1 MKRENKRGWR
11 GRRCELR
18 EAEKRETQT
27 SKLRE
32 ERDDGR
38 GGREGREKRDGVHM
52 PPRHSRAALIPGSLR
67 LFGGARAAAPQSR
80 QARSFQRAQPG
91 CLCMLM
97 RQSRTA
103 SHTIAPSVQE
113 LTRLQNDGAQL
124 PGWGGGDPLQRGL
137 ASRYPALT
145 G

>member
-1 MKRENKRGWR
+1 MSEEEAGKAGRREMECTCRPGTAAQHWSQEACVWR
-11 GRRCELR
+11 G
-18 EAEKRETQT
+18 
-27 SKLRE
+27 
-32 ERDDGR
+32 
-38 GGREGREKRDGVHM
+38 
-52 PPRHSRAALIPGSLR
+52 
-67 LFGGARAAAPQSR
+67 QSR
-80 QARSFQRAQPG
+80 QARSYQRAQPG

-103 SHTIAPSVQE
+103 SHTIAPSAQE